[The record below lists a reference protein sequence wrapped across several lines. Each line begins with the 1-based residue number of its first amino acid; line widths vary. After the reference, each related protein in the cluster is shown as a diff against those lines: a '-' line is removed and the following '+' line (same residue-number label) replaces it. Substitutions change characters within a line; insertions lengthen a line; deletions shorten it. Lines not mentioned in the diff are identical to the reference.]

1 MLPFLANRSQCELG
15 HLSSRFS
22 RIHHWRAV
30 PKQSVDQ
37 RGKHGSPH
45 AALAPAG
52 WVVVRC
58 RCVARLRHV
67 VHVPAR
73 PLPPPRSPAHSA
85 PQPEPPQARAS
96 VLFRVTSR
104 ARSWSGMAAGPPPQ
118 WLPPPPRRRCLQG
131 GPSTRQIEQYTLVKK
146 GNFFTFSKKALFV
159 PPWSVKKSLLN
170 PLQYIPGINFSAILC
185 NPPQFFPHFF

>member
-1 MLPFLANRSQCELG
+1 MVIMLPFLANRSQCELG

-118 WLPPPPRRRCLQG
+118 WLPPLPAAVSAG
-131 GPSTRQIEQYTLVKK
+131 GSEHSADRTIHTGQKRKLFHFFKKSTFCATLVGKK
-146 GNFFTFSKKALFV
+146 KPAKS
-159 PPWSVKKSLLN
+159 PPVHSR
-170 PLQYIPGINFSAILC
+170 
-185 NPPQFFPHFF
+185 